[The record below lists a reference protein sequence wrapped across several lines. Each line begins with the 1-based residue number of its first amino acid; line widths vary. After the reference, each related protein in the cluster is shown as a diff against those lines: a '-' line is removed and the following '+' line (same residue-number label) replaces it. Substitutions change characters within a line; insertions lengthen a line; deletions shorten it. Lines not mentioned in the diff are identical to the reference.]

1 MADGKHR
8 NDLYGDTVAE
18 NETTPAIPAATVVL
32 LKDHETGPE
41 VLMLHRTSKVNF
53 GGMWVFP
60 GGRIDPE
67 DYPHDGDLNVAAR
80 NAAARETMEE
90 ASITVQAE
98 EFVWFAH
105 WTPPPIRSV
114 RYTTWFFATAVEGH
128 EAVSVDGQEIQAHAW
143 IKPSVAIER
152 HAKGEIDLVAPTWVT
167 LYQLSLYDNS
177 SDILQKFRT
186 KPPKIYNTHIGTNST
201 GTNIAMWEG
210 DSGYEDT
217 NPDADGPT
225 HRLLM
230 PKDGFIFKHSAV
242 DY

>member
-8 NDLYGDTVAE
+8 NDFYGDTV
-18 NETTPAIPAATVVL
+18 TDKDSKPAIPAATVVL
-32 LKDHETGPE
+32 LKDRETGPE

-67 DYPHDGDLNVAAR
+67 DYPADGNLDVAAS

-90 ASITVQAE
+90 ASITVHTK

-105 WTPPPIRSV
+105 WTPPAIRSV
-114 RYTTWFFATAVEGH
+114 RYTTWFFATAIADH
-128 EAVSVDGQEIQAHAW
+128 ETISVDGFEIQAHAW
-143 IKPSVAIER
+143 IKPSEAIER

-167 LYQLSLYDNS
+167 LYQLSLYDDS
-177 SDILQKFRT
+177 ADILKKFRAN
-186 KPPKIYNTHIGTNST
+186 PPRIYNTHLGTNSAGIST
-201 GTNIAMWEG
+201 AMWEG

-217 NPDADGPT
+217 DPDADGPT

-230 PKDGFIFKHSAV
+230 PKDGFIFEHTAV